1 MAVRQPLVEA
11 MLQYRE
17 QQVYPLHTPGHKG
30 GRGMAEPLKSQLDV
44 SLMAELD
51 DIHQPEGCL
60 KEAQELAAK
69 LYGSEACFFAVNGTT
84 EAIHALLLTALNP
97 GEQVLI
103 PRNAHRSVEGALILA
118 DADPIYVWPE
128 YVPEF
133 GLSGQIT
140 AAQVEQE
147 LSAHPQVKAVFVT
160 SPNYYGLAADVAA
173 IAKIAHAHGAVL
185 LVDEAHG
192 PHLGFNRDLPPSALQ
207 SGADACACRVQPAS
221 PGR

>member
-30 GRGMAEPLKSQLDV
+30 GRGMAEPLKSQLVLPALALDV

-118 DADPIYVWPE
+118 DAHPIYVGPE

-140 AAQVEQE
+140 ATQVEQE

-160 SPNYYGLAADVAA
+160 SPNYYGLAADVAVPGEDQEA
-173 IAKIAHAHGAVL
+173 FVL
-185 LVDEAHG
+185 A
-192 PHLGFNRDLPPSALQ
+192 A
-207 SGADACACRVQPAS
+207 ADAHFHRILPHCDRGYVHLAVDAGAS
-221 PGR
+221 